1 MAIVYTLDCSSSNAS
16 LLSPLTGCPHPDTFR
31 RTWSSLGNRC
41 CHSNHSQSVSSTAAV
56 SARQINYCFT
66 FLQTSFMHEHSM
78 QLFFFAFSLTVCLQ
92 SSLPRAC
99 RRLGG
104 RRATSS
110 WPSLGASPRAIVV
123 SLAPCFHFLSLPF
136 SIMQPSSVDIKVK
149 HLVIIRHSLCT
160 PVPDHF
166 LYCSAVPLF
175 LLTAST
181 ALPWKHH

>member
-1 MAIVYTLDCSSSNAS
+1 MPRYYLLLLVVHTQTPLGGLGAVWAIDAVTVITVSQSVVRQQCQPDRLIIVLPSFKPLSCMSIPCSSSS
-16 LLSPLTGCPHPDTFR
+16 LLSL
-31 RTWSSLGNRC
+31 S
-41 CHSNHSQSVSSTAAV
+41 
-56 SARQINYCFT
+56 
-66 FLQTSFMHEHSM
+66 
-78 QLFFFAFSLTVCLQ
+78 VCLQ